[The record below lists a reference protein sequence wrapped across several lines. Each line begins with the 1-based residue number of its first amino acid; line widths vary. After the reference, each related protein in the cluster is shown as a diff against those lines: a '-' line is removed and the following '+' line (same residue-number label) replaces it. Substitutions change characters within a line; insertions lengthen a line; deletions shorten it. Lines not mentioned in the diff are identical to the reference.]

1 MTVSVYSISS
11 ITVKD
16 WDTYR
21 EYMKHVPA
29 ITEKYG
35 GRYLVRG
42 GEIISDDTS
51 WQPERVVILE
61 FPDLA
66 QMKAFRDSDEYKPV
80 AELRHKAADTEG
92 FVVAGLGS

>member
-1 MTVSVYSISS
+1 MYQQLSKNTEADISS
-11 ITVKD
+11 
-16 WDTYR
+16 
-21 EYMKHVPA
+21 
-29 ITEKYG
+29 G
-35 GRYLVRG
+35 G

-80 AELRHKAADTEG
+80 EELRHKAADTEG